1 MTRIIVAA
9 IAFAFGAA
17 MSAQAGDV
25 SPPSFG
31 LSGCANSTFLSCQ
44 DARPVSQDQV
54 ETTPKR
60 EAPRG
65 TDARVVG
72 TAVTQEAPRGTDAR
86 AAHPAKTSTAQFYQI
101 GPMDVLDISVFNVPE
116 LTKTVEV
123 AGNGTINLPLLG
135 EVPAAGKTTQQLER
149 ELTAKLGAQYLQN
162 PQVTVMVKEN
172 NSQHVTVQGAI
183 EKPGVYPLKGKTT
196 LLELVAMAG
205 GFKDTSDS
213 SVLVLRTSQGKRSA
227 AKFDVADIQKGQE
240 EDPIVQ
246 SDDVIVAGT
255 SAIKQGFNAVL
266 RALPLAGLFTML

>member
-9 IAFAFGAA
+9 IAFACGAA

-31 LSGCANSTFLSCQ
+31 LSGCANSTFFSCK
-44 DARPVSQDQV
+44 DAGPVSQDQV

-60 EAPRG
+60 ESPRG
-65 TDARVVG
+65 TDAGV
-72 TAVTQEAPRGTDAR
+72 AY
-86 AAHPAKTSTAQFYQI
+86 PAKTSTAQFYQI

-135 EVPAAGKTTQQLER
+135 EVPAAGKTAQQLER

-183 EKPGVYPLKGKTT
+183 DKPGVYSLKGKTT

-213 SVLVLRTSQGKRSA
+213 TVLVLRTSQGKRSA
-227 AKFDVADIQKGQE
+227 AKFDVADIQKGRA

>member
-60 EAPRG
+60 QAPRG
-65 TDARVVG
+65 TDTRVVG
-72 TAVTQEAPRGTDAR
+72 TATQEAPRRTDAR

-116 LTKTVEV
+116 LTKTVQV
-123 AGNGTINLPLLG
+123 ADTGTINLPLLG
-135 EVPAAGKTTQQLER
+135 EVPAAGKTAQQLER
-149 ELTAKLGAQYLQN
+149 DLTTKLGAQFLQN

-172 NSQHVTVQGAI
+172 NSQHVTIQGDI
-183 EKPGVYPLKGKTT
+183 DKPGVYALKGKTS

-205 GFKDTSDS
+205 GFKDTADS
-213 SVLVLRTSQGKRSA
+213 TVLVLRQSNGKRSA
-227 AKFDVADIQKGQE
+227 AKFDVADIQKGAA
-240 EDPIVQ
+240 EDPIMQ
-246 SDDVIVAGT
+246 SDDVIVAGS
-255 SAIKQGFNAVL
+255 SAIKKGFNAVL
-266 RALPLAGLFTML
+266 RALPLAGLFTVL